1 MHPPKLKPVQRI
13 NVFQMLVSVLFPFC
27 KESSIRLAKHSYHIL
42 YLFWKNN
49 VTIIIVAC
57 YITICNTVMRV
68 TYENI
73 KTFSTFK
80 HIMRRILQGSAV
92 WKDINV
98 NFCLKLASHVT
109 INILTL
115 MRINV
120 ILLNVQNNVK

>member
-1 MHPPKLKPVQRI
+1 
-13 NVFQMLVSVLFPFC
+13 
-27 KESSIRLAKHSYHIL
+27 
-42 YLFWKNN
+42 
-49 VTIIIVAC
+49 
-57 YITICNTVMRV
+57 MRV

-73 KTFSTFK
+73 KAFSTFK

-109 INILTL
+109 TNILTL